1 MEVHHHSHTERK
13 KWTHYFWEFLM
24 LFLAVTLGFFVE
36 NQREHY
42 VEHQRELQYMRSMVE
57 DLKLDTTELTVH
69 IRLRMERDEM
79 VDSLVYLLTQT
90 NIRENGNS
98 IYYIGR
104 IISPP
109 ISFFPNDR
117 TIQQLKSAGGL
128 RLIRDMDISNS
139 IMAYDRKMRQS
150 VFELGDEQQVRGEY
164 RLSANKIFSGQ
175 VFHQMMMKK
184 DIKRP
189 VGNPALFSE
198 DKALINEFVMEVQY
212 LEKVN
217 QKQASRAQE
226 LVDEAGKLIA
236 DIEKEYHLH

>member
-1 MEVHHHSHTERK
+1 MEVHAHSHTARK

-24 LFLAVTLGFFVE
+24 LFLAVFCGFLAE
-36 NQREHY
+36 YQLEHKIEMDRETK
-42 VEHQRELQYMRSMVE
+42 YMRSMVE
-57 DLKLDTTELTVH
+57 DLKLDTTELTNH
-69 IRLRMERDEM
+69 IRLRMERDVM
-79 VDSLVYLLTQT
+79 IDSLIFLLTQT

-98 IYYIGR
+98 IYYLGR

-128 RLIRDMDISNS
+128 RLIRNMDISNS

-175 VFHQMMMKK
+175 VFHQMMRTKE
-184 DIKRP
+184 IKRP
-189 VGNPALFSE
+189 IGNPTLFSE

-212 LEKVN
+212 LGKVN
-217 QKQASRAQE
+217 QKQEMRAQE
-226 LVDEAGKLIA
+226 LMDQARKLIE
-236 DIEKEYHLH
+236 DIQKLYHLK

>member
-1 MEVHHHSHTERK
+1 MHHSHTARK

-24 LFLAVTLGFFVE
+24 LFLAVFCGFLAE
-36 NQREHY
+36 YQLEHKIEKDRETK
-42 VEHQRELQYMRSMVE
+42 YMRSMVE
-57 DLKLDTTELTVH
+57 DLKLDTAELTVH
-69 IRLRMERDEM
+69 IRLRMERDVM
-79 VDSLVYLLTQT
+79 IDSLIFLLTQT

-98 IYYIGR
+98 IYYLGR

-128 RLIRDMDISNS
+128 RLIRNMDISNS

-175 VFHQMMMKK
+175 VFHQMMKTK
-184 DIKRP
+184 EIKRP
-189 VGNPALFSE
+189 IGNPSLFSE

-217 QKQASRAQE
+217 QKQETRAQE
-226 LVDEAGKLIA
+226 LVDQARKLIE
-236 DIEKEYHLH
+236 DIQKLYHLK

>member
-226 LVDEAGKLIA
+226 LVDQAGKLIA

>member
-1 MEVHHHSHTERK
+1 
-13 KWTHYFWEFLM
+13 M

-57 DLKLDTTELTVH
+57 DLKLDTTELTGH
-69 IRLRMERDEM
+69 IRMRMERDEM
-79 VDSLVYLLTQT
+79 FDSLVYLLTQT

-104 IISPP
+104 IVSPP

-175 VFHQMMMKK
+175 VFHEMMKNK
-184 DIKRP
+184 GIKRP
-189 VGNPALFSE
+189 IGNPALFSE
-198 DKALINEFVMEVQY
+198 DKALLNEFIMETQY

-217 QKQASRAQE
+217 QKQAARAQE
-226 LVDEAGKLIA
+226 LVDQARKLIA
-236 DIEKEYHLH
+236 DIVKGYHLH

>member
-57 DLKLDTTELTVH
+57 DLKLDTTELTGH
-69 IRLRMERDEM
+69 IRMRIERDEM
-79 VDSLVYLLTQT
+79 LDSLVYLLTQT

-104 IISPP
+104 IVSPP

-175 VFHQMMMKK
+175 VFHEMMKNK
-184 DIKRP
+184 GIKRP
-189 VGNPALFSE
+189 IGNPALFSE
-198 DKALINEFVMEVQY
+198 DKALLNEFIMETQY

-217 QKQASRAQE
+217 QKQAARAQE
-226 LVDEAGKLIA
+226 LVDQARKLIA
-236 DIEKEYHLH
+236 DIVKGYHLH

>member
-1 MEVHHHSHTERK
+1 MEVHAHTHTARK

-24 LFLAVTLGFFVE
+24 LFLAVFCGFLAE
-36 NQREHY
+36 YQLEHKIEKDRETK
-42 VEHQRELQYMRSMVE
+42 YMRSMIE
-57 DLKLDTTELTVH
+57 DLKLDTTELTDH
-69 IRLRMERDEM
+69 IRLRMERDVM
-79 VDSLVYLLTQT
+79 IDSLVFLLTQT

-98 IYYIGR
+98 IYYLGR

-128 RLIRDMDISNS
+128 RLIHNMDISNS

-175 VFHQMMMKK
+175 VFHEMMKNK
-184 DIKRP
+184 GIKRP
-189 VGNPALFSE
+189 IGNPALFSK
-198 DKALINEFVMEVQY
+198 DKALLNEFIMETQY

-217 QKQASRAQE
+217 QKQAARAQE
-226 LVDEAGKLIA
+226 LVDQARKLIA
-236 DIEKEYHLH
+236 DIVKGYHLH

>member
-1 MEVHHHSHTERK
+1 MEVHHHSHSERK

-57 DLKLDTTELTVH
+57 DLKLDTTELTGH
-69 IRLRMERDEM
+69 IRMRIERDEM
-79 VDSLVYLLTQT
+79 LDSLVYLLTQT

-104 IISPP
+104 IVSPP

-175 VFHQMMMKK
+175 VFHEMMMNKG
-184 DIKRP
+184 IKRP
-189 VGNPALFSE
+189 IGNPALFSE
-198 DKALINEFVMEVQY
+198 DKALLNEFIMGTQY

-217 QKQASRAQE
+217 QKQAARAQE
-226 LVDEAGKLIA
+226 LVDQARKLIA
-236 DIEKEYHLH
+236 DIVKGYHLH

>member
-57 DLKLDTTELTVH
+57 DLKLDTTELTGH
-69 IRLRMERDEM
+69 IRMRIERDEM
-79 VDSLVYLLTQT
+79 LDSLVYLLTQT
-90 NIRENGNS
+90 NIRENGSS
-98 IYYIGR
+98 IYYLGR
-104 IISPP
+104 VISPP

-175 VFHQMMMKK
+175 VFHEMMKNK
-184 DIKRP
+184 GIKRP
-189 VGNPALFSE
+189 IGNPALFSE
-198 DKALINEFVMEVQY
+198 DKALLNEFIMETQY

-217 QKQASRAQE
+217 QKQAARAQE
-226 LVDEAGKLIA
+226 LVDQARKLIA
-236 DIEKEYHLH
+236 DIVKGYHLH

>member
-1 MEVHHHSHTERK
+1 MEVHAHTQTARK
-13 KWTHYFWEFLM
+13 KWTHYLWEFLM
-24 LFLAVTLGFFVE
+24 LFLAITLGFFVE

-42 VEHQRELQYMRSMVE
+42 VEHQRELQYMQSMVE

-69 IRLRMERDEM
+69 IRQRTERNELI
-79 VDSLVYLLTQT
+79 DSLIYLLSQT
-90 NIRENGNS
+90 NIRENGSS
-98 IYYIGR
+98 IYYLGR

-128 RLIRDMDISNS
+128 RLIRNMDISNS

-164 RLSANKIFSGQ
+164 RLSAIKIFSGP
-175 VFHQMMMKK
+175 VFHRIMTTGE
-184 DIKRP
+184 IKRP
-189 VGNPALFSE
+189 IGNPMLFSE
-198 DKALINEFVMEVQY
+198 DKALVNEFIMETQY

-217 QKQASRAQE
+217 QKQAARAQE
-226 LVDEAGKLIA
+226 LVDQARNLIE
-236 DIEKEYHLH
+236 DITKQYHLK